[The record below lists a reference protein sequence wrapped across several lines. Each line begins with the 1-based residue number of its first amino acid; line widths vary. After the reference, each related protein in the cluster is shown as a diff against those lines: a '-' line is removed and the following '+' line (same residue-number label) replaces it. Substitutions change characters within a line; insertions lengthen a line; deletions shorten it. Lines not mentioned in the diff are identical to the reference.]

1 MEIMPNEDPTSAP
14 AANEPRAAQ
23 ESEAADLAAATS
35 VAADENVAEYATEA
49 EAETQIADEIEIEA
63 EAAPVEH
70 AHEAVEVELRRSV
83 RYGRIIISTVALGV
97 VVGMVASLFFPV
109 LEGAN
114 YELGQVVGLMAVV
127 GGAIGLVVGALV
139 SLLLGIIAGR
149 KRGAAIAVQT
159 DVR

>member
-1 MEIMPNEDPTSAP
+1 MPNEDPTSVP
-14 AANEPRAAQ
+14 AANEQRAAQ
-23 ESEAADLAAATS
+23 ESEAADLATASS
-35 VAADENVAEYATEA
+35 VAADENIAESAS
-49 EAETQIADEIEIEA
+49 EAETRIAADTQA

-83 RYGRIIISTVALGV
+83 RHGRIIITAVALGV

-114 YELGQVVGLMAVV
+114 YELGQIVGLMAVV
-127 GGAIGLVVGALV
+127 GGAIGLIVGALV

-149 KRGAAIAVQT
+149 NRGAAIAVQT